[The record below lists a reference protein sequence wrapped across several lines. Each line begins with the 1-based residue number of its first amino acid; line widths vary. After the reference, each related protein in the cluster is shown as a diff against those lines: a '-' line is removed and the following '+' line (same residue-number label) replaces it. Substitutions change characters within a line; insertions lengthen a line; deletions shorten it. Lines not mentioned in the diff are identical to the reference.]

1 MTVSF
6 EEKRLIELYRLCSP
20 DQKEAIMI
28 CASTLAKNNR
38 NQVKDH
44 SSNII
49 EFTGRKGKQ
58 NDC

>member
-20 DQKEAIMI
+20 DQKEAII
-28 CASTLAKNNR
+28 TCASTLAKNNK
-38 NQVKDH
+38 NQVKEH

-49 EFTGRKGKQ
+49 EFAGRKVK
-58 NDC
+58 